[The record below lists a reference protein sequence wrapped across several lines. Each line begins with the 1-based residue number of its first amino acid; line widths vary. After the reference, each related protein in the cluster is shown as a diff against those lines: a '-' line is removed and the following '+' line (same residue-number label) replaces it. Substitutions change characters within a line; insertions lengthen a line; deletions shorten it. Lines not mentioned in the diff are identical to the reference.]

1 MYSIHLSSVHTNG
14 EYLIGRLVK
23 DGFIAGYA
31 YIYEGNFFID
41 SEYPVRNGFGY

>member
-1 MYSIHLSSVHTNG
+1 MYSIQVSSVHTNG

-23 DGFIAGYA
+23 DGYLAGYA
-31 YIYEGNFFID
+31 YIYNGKFFVD